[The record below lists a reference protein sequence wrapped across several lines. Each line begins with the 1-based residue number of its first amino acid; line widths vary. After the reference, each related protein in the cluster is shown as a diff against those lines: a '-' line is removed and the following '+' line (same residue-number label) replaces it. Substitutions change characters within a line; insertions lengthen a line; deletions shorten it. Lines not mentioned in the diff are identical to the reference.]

1 MVLIAYRA
9 SITDGVRQVAPRRK
23 GQQMSQMSIAV
34 ASDHAGYALKC
45 SVVARLCD
53 RGYDVLD
60 LGANSTDSVDYP
72 DYGYALA
79 KAVAEGRA
87 ATGIAICG
95 TGIGISIA
103 ANRNSEIRAAV
114 CCSTEAAEL
123 ARAHNDANVLALG
136 ARLIAEDEAL
146 RILDAF
152 LKTGFEGGRHAR
164 RVARL
169 GAPD

>member
-1 MVLIAYRA
+1 
-9 SITDGVRQVAPRRK
+9 
-23 GQQMSQMSIAV
+23 MSQGSIAV
-34 ASDHAGYALKC
+34 ASDHAGYDLKR
-45 SVVARLCD
+45 SVVAWLRD
-53 RGYDVLD
+53 RGYTVTD
-60 LGANSTDSVDYP
+60 LGTDSTDSVDYP

-79 KAVAEGRA
+79 EAVAAGRA

-103 ANRNSEIRAAV
+103 ANRNPEVRAAV

-136 ARLIAEDEAL
+136 ARLIPEDAAL

-152 LKTGFEGGRHAR
+152 LATGFEGGRHAR